1 MKIIKT
7 ETGEFEYHNNDDMMA
22 WLKAS
27 WEKAAAE
34 GNEGM
39 GILAKHILANKPD
52 KNAAKN
58 AAAEIIEMIED
69 SVNQKMRSKKS
80 GETN

>member
-22 WLKAS
+22 WLKAK
-27 WEKAAAE
+27 WKKAEEE
-34 GNEGM
+34 GNDSI
-39 GILAKHILANKPD
+39 GIIAKHILADNPD

-58 AAAEIIEMIED
+58 AAAEIRSKVRR
-69 SVNQKMRSKKS
+69 SVYQKMRSKKS
-80 GETN
+80 G

>member
-7 ETGEFEYHNNDDMMA
+7 EKGEFEYHNNDDMMA

-34 GNEGM
+34 GNETI
-39 GILAKHILANKPD
+39 GILAKHILADNPD
-52 KNAAKN
+52 KNASKN
-58 AAAEIIEMIED
+58 VAAEIRRKVRR
-69 SVNQKMRSKKS
+69 SAYQKMRSKKS
-80 GETN
+80 D